1 MGFVW
6 YLPFSGCNVN
16 LYIENWQLLFLRN
29 LQSPSIPLKMQCI
42 DMVFKKVNFILIL
55 SNLITYLVELNF
67 VLNWTITSE
76 EIEWV
81 LLPMLTN
88 TTIKANKLD
97 LLM

>member
-1 MGFVW
+1 
-6 YLPFSGCNVN
+6 
-16 LYIENWQLLFLRN
+16 
-29 LQSPSIPLKMQCI
+29 
-42 DMVFKKVNFILIL
+42 MVFKKVNFILIL

-67 VLNWTITSE
+67 VLNWTVTSE

-88 TTIKANKLD
+88 TTIKTNKLD